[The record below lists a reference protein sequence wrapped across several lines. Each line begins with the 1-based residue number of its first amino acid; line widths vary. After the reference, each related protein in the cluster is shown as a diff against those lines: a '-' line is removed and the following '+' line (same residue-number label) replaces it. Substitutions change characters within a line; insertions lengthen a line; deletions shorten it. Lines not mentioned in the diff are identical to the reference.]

1 MDSWLPAVPLPLLT
15 RCALISPSAAR
26 PRRLLAV
33 LLFGI
38 VLPALAPAQADTL
51 PSDCGDLTNTY
62 GPFDYTNPDHFRNK
76 LPVVEKFHFSQE
88 QELSTYKPGSKM
100 KVDFGYTLRA
110 FPNHHRALMALTRWL
125 KLHKPEDWKGELR
138 AECYFHRAIAWRP
151 RDAVARMIFGL
162 YLHQNQR
169 LAEAEQQYHTALKIQ
184 PDYAEGHYN
193 LGLLYTDQKRW
204 PEALKAAHRAY
215 ALNYPLPGLKK
226 RLIAAKAWQE
236 PVAASPSAPA
246 TEPAA
251 AAETPVPATTSAP
264 ANPPAPESRSTPEN
278 TTEPASQPH
287 PIPTPPTPT
296 SDDPTPGTPP

>member
-1 MDSWLPAVPLPLLT
+1 MRWQQRLCCSLVVGLLSLLSPLN
-15 RCALISPSAAR
+15 
-26 PRRLLAV
+26 V
-33 LLFGI
+33 
-38 VLPALAPAQADTL
+38 AQAQANTL

-62 GPFDYTNPDHFRNK
+62 GPFDYTNPDHFQNK

-169 LAEAEQQYHTALKIQ
+169 LAEAEQQYQSALKIQ

-204 PEALKAAHRAY
+204 SDALKSAHRAY
-215 ALNYPLPGLKK
+215 ELKYPLPGLKK
-226 RLIAAKAWQE
+226 RLIAANAWQE
-236 PVAASPSAPA
+236 PVAKPPGAPVNQPA
-246 TEPAA
+246 AEPAA
-251 AAETPVPATTSAP
+251 APATPAADMPTADSPAPTTAPAPGSAP
-264 ANPPAPESRSTPEN
+264 
-278 TTEPASQPH
+278 QPVTSD
-287 PIPTPPTPT
+287 PSPKPT
-296 SDDPTPGTPP
+296 SEDPTPGTSP